1 MVEKRENFAT
11 FGLELLQTQPDGE
24 ECYVHFLSGTDRAII
39 LSALRYAEYF
49 NTRWFV
55 SDPLALGEYTDIER
69 DQIEEMQ
76 SSAKVGI
83 ILACNAEEM
92 TTSLRMIA
100 ATLAGEAVTFAD
112 PLPAS
117 VDYTETG
124 ISPIMEEIRDLLAGM
139 ATEAD
144 DIEEILDGIGVILG
158 AAQILP

>member
-1 MVEKRENFAT
+1 MVQKRENFAT

-24 ECYVHFLSGTDRAII
+24 ECYIHFLSGQDRAVI

-55 SDPLALGEYTDIER
+55 DDPLALGVYTDIER

-83 ILACNAEEM
+83 ILACNAEEV

-117 VDYTETG
+117 VDYTTTG
-124 ISPIMEEIRDLLAGM
+124 ISPIMEEIRDLLSGM
-139 ATEAD
+139 LDESD
-144 DIEEILDGIGVILG
+144 DIEEILDAILVILG
-158 AAQILP
+158 GTPILP